1 MMASISNSKCI
12 LVIGATAGIGRSL
25 ALSILSLP
33 SKPTVLVAG
42 RRKDRLDQLKKEHG
56 HDGRL
61 ATIQMDIDVDRITL
75 QKTVEDVIALHPKV
89 RLSHI

>member
-1 MMASISNSKCI
+1 MANINDSKCV

-33 SKPTVLVAG
+33 SKPTVVVAG
-42 RRKDRLDQLKKEHG
+42 RRKDRLDQLHKEYG

-75 QKTVEDVIALHPKV
+75 RRTVEDVVALHPKV
-89 RLSHI
+89 CLSYI